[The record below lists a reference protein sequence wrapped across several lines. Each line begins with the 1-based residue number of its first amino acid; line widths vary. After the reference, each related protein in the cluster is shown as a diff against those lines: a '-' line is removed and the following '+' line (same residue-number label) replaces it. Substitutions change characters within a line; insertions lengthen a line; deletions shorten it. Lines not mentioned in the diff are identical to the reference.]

1 MAKIKLQF
9 PNIYR
14 TITER
19 FKKIHRKNS
28 KVFKKLKFQTIV
40 TVYLITAFLIL
51 VLSLD
56 LLNSLQK
63 QKELNFEKEKIKS
76 EIKLW
81 EELSKKYPGYS
92 ETYFQLAVLNYRLG
106 EFKNSRYYADKA
118 LYLDP
123 DFEKARNLREK
134 LRGY

>member
-1 MAKIKLQF
+1 M
-9 PNIYR
+9 
-14 TITER
+14 
-19 FKKIHRKNS
+19 
-28 KVFKKLKFQTIV
+28 QTSA
-40 TVYLITAFLIL
+40 TNLDIL
-51 VLSLD
+51 
-56 LLNSLQK
+56 NTLQK

-81 EELSKKYPGYS
+81 EDLSKKYPGYS
-92 ETYFQLAVLNYRLG
+92 EAYFQLAVLNYRLG
-106 EFKNSRYYADKA
+106 EFKNSKYYADKA